1 MIYVPDE
8 LIFQIMNLE
17 KDKGT
22 FVREAIEEK
31 LEKEMD

>member
-1 MIYVPDE
+1 MVCS
-8 LIFQIMNLE
+8 QIMKLE

-31 LEKEMD
+31 LESEME